1 MEEIMNQLL
10 LIATII
16 APITTALVQVAKQT
30 GKVKD
35 NYLPI
40 VALVIGLLLGL
51 AASVLPVGVP
61 VAYLVWAGGI
71 SGLAA
76 SGLYENIKQR

>member
-10 LIATII
+10 LIATVI
-16 APITTALVQVAKQT
+16 APVTTALVQVVKQT

-40 VALVIGLLLGL
+40 VALAIGLLLGL

-76 SGLYENIKQR
+76 SGVYENIKQR

>member
-1 MEEIMNQLL
+1 MEDTFNQLL
-10 LIATII
+10 LIATVI
-16 APITTALVQVAKQT
+16 APVTTALVQVAKQT

-35 NYLPI
+35 NCLPI

-61 VAYLVWAGGI
+61 LSYLVWAGGI
-71 SGLAA
+71 SALAA
-76 SGLYENIKQR
+76 SGVYEDIKQR